1 VFNALQTYS
10 SGEKVNWNEVSADPS
25 IEPEHPAPILTITP
39 AVAEEMSGQA
49 DGSGQASQD
58 EITSTAQSDTASDW
72 TLPLVVSAVALL
84 LSLISTAVAWR
95 RGWRPNSQLEAES
108 ATTREDVNV

>member
-1 VFNALQTYS
+1 MS
-10 SGEKVNWNEVSADPS
+10 PS
-25 IEPEHPAPILTITP
+25 TRLPILTITP

-49 DGSGQASQD
+49 DGSGPVNQD

-84 LSLISTAVAWR
+84 LSLISTAVAAWR
-95 RGWRPNSQLEAES
+95 RGWRPNSELEAES
-108 ATTREDVNV
+108 ATTHEDVNV